1 MACLFLICFCELDYT
16 LSSFMEC
23 IEGENRQDT
32 KAIIVRKGD
41 RSCEPSSK
49 DNQEDQYNFYRNISA
64 AALCFID
71 ADHAYNRD
79 QERP

>member
-49 DNQEDQYNFYRNISA
+49 YDQEDQ
-64 AALCFID
+64 
-71 ADHAYNRD
+71 
-79 QERP
+79 